1 MSSNGKLGTSARSL
15 LICLFKS
22 IAVMEVRKIMFWDSF
37 FFCYRMSSENVTM
50 HE

>member
-15 LICLFKS
+15 LICLFKCEKNY
-22 IAVMEVRKIMFWDSF
+22 VLGF
-37 FFCYRMSSENVTM
+37 FFFYTMSSENVTM